1 MLVRNTLWNLVGFCA
16 PMVVAV
22 FCIPVIVRA
31 LGTEK
36 FGVLNLAWMVI
47 GYFTLFDLGLGR
59 ALTKLVAERLG
70 SGRRDDLPAL
80 VWTGSALMLAL
91 GIVGAIVLGMLSP
104 FLVTHTFKV
113 PAEIREETLHTFY
126 LLAAAVPLVI
136 STTGLRGILE
146 AHQRFDLTSVLRV
159 SMGVFTFLGPLLVLP
174 FSRDLFWITFALVAG
189 RLFAWICHLYFCNR
203 IMPELVSCISPKRSM
218 VRPLLAFGGWIT
230 VSNVISPV
238 MVSLDR
244 FLIGAMISMT
254 AVAYYSTPW
263 EVVTKFLVIPG
274 SVVAV
279 LFPAFSA
286 AFVRDSSR
294 ADRLYRRGFK
304 YVFFVLFPL
313 IFLVV
318 IFAKEVLHLWLGGE
332 FAENGF
338 RVLQLLAIGILVNG
352 MASLPFAFIQG
363 AGRPDVTAKFHMV
376 EALFYLPCA
385 WWLIKDYGV
394 TGAALAW
401 ALRAGAD
408 AGVLF
413 VFAERYLVGESIR
426 GKSHIAFALS
436 SIGVLILAMISL
448 PVVVKLPMVML
459 VLTIF
464 VLATW
469 RWGVDVEE
477 RAYINDKAVS
487 FFKVLHSRH

>member
-1 MLVRNTLWNLVGFCA
+1 MTVGQNNNSLTGGSMLVRNTLWSLWGFA
-16 PMVVAV
+16 VPVAVAV
-22 FCIPVIVRA
+22 FCIPAIVRA
-31 LGTEK
+31 LGTER

-59 ALTKLVAERLG
+59 ALTKLVAEKLG
-70 SGRRDDLPAL
+70 SERRDDLPSL
-80 VWTGSALMLAL
+80 VWTASALMLAL
-91 GIVGAIVLGMLSP
+91 GVVGAIVLGMLSP

-126 LLAAAVPLVI
+126 LLAAAVPFVI

-146 AHQRFDLTSVLRV
+146 AHQRFDLASLLRV
-159 SMGVFTFLGPLLVLP
+159 SMGVFTFLGPLLILP
-174 FSRDLFWITFALVAG
+174 FSRNLFWITFALVAG
-189 RLFAWICHLYFCNR
+189 RFLAWICHLYFCIR
-203 IMPELVSCISPKRSM
+203 IMPELKSDISPKRSM
-218 VRPLLAFGGWIT
+218 ITPLLAFGGWIT

-244 FLIGAMISMT
+244 LLIGALISMT

-263 EVVTKFLVIPG
+263 EVVTKLLVIPG

-286 AFVRDSSR
+286 AFVLDSPR
-294 ADRLYRRGFK
+294 AGKLYQRGLK

-318 IFAKEVLHLWLGGE
+318 IFAKEGLQIWLGAE

-338 RVLQLLAIGILVNG
+338 RVLQFLAIGILVNG
-352 MASLPFAFIQG
+352 MASIPFAYIQG

-376 EALFYLPCA
+376 EAVFYLPCA

-401 ALRAGAD
+401 VLRAGAD
-408 AGVLF
+408 AGLLF
-413 VFAERYLVGESIR
+413 VFAGRLLVGGAS
-426 GKSHIAFALS
+426 GAMVKSPSQFRRS
-436 SIGVLILAMISL
+436 GS
-448 PVVVKLPMVML
+448 
-459 VLTIF
+459 
-464 VLATW
+464 
-469 RWGVDVEE
+469 
-477 RAYINDKAVS
+477 
-487 FFKVLHSRH
+487 